1 MTLSR
6 HLGSLSSLGD
16 SEDGTQKRRS
26 KQNLAEVKAE
36 GPEIVTDGVAEEVD
50 EMKSAMAQLGNVFI
64 KANLSRR
71 LSGNLSQPE
80 SSEMDSGLSSTTP
93 LASSMN
99 LSTTLSGVNIKLKR
113 VNTLGSSSSIES
125 RANSLKKV
133 PSTRSLRTMRANRV
147 SKSGTLLLDSEQNE
161 EDDQFLDEFKKE
173 NNIETI
179 SKRSTSKSSIM
190 LETPENEIIESKTED
205 FVILSSSNHET
216 VPEKSK
222 LDVIGS
228 EAASAES
235 EDEVE
240 TETVG
245 EADTQRESADILST
259 DVELPGIE
267 DESVSEADA
276 KEEEEDHIEAE
287 IPNYTPETFENN
299 TNDDENR
306 ILEDSKVDTKD
317 IGRDEK
323 NFDLNNVPI
332 VVDTYTNNNLVRG
345 DENQLQSGASQPAI
359 LQSDVIELENIIHT
373 VEAPPNSQM
382 EETLSPPKTELNDK
396 NSVTK
401 RVSAVIG
408 KGLFGIFG
416 SVLDSLG
423 LKTEVEVAQVE
434 YQKEDEISIDDV
446 ESDMFFQKDDS
457 SWSHA
462 SPATDNNSP
471 VLVEVSP
478 TFEPKITV
486 DDIQS
491 NQVESH
497 SISLDIKDKDTI
509 DSKPIPAPVSDGQT
523 EKFEQVVPTGKDEQ
537 TEGSITAQNTKTT
550 DLMNPVSANQA
561 VNEKELKA
569 AHTPAAGKGKG
580 KSRSKSPK
588 SKQNKVLPPP
598 NIAEKNDIPSII
610 DPKISN
616 ASNKL
621 NLSTEKQ
628 SIAPSSQQQQAGLK
642 EGFNRRKSKKEKSK
656 QHSEKKSIESDSI
669 QEEHKVVAKI
679 PEKPLIPKPKATVQK
694 EAPKIVSMSPAA
706 KASLP
711 NLTSITDASK
721 ATDPP
726 KVATKSPASSASNIT
741 AKSTVDLKNELLKQ
755 KEESK
760 TALSSK
766 KKEKGKVDKKGASKE
781 KETAK
786 ADTTKQ
792 VVEAKN
798 EQTKKKDNHQ
808 SDVNKAA
815 TKPAI
820 SKQEMIKKDEKMPP
834 KVIPK
839 GKERELSVEKK
850 VKAKSKTSSTTPSI
864 TETAKK
870 TDLKVKEPETLAEK
884 TVSKSSA
891 PSVASSTTAKV
902 SSNEQSNASVAPEK
916 KDSMVA
922 QKVDAKKTKSKSKSK
937 NQRSDEEKKQVVKE
951 STEVLKMA
959 KIEMSP
965 EANTKEELD
974 TGVVNA
980 KEASE
985 IIDNKPGFIEESQEM
1000 QMQSESLVAQPEV
1013 IQSEEKIIPTVSD
1026 TKNLDSIQIEHS
1038 ETVNTVK
1045 GEVKEESLIAS
1056 ESGIETLVVASRP
1069 QKAVY
1074 QPPEVDFSDIFH
1086 EWLGQK
1092 RGLFAFRIENFI
1104 PTLQVQ
1110 PGMFCVADS
1119 YIILCTTKEDG
1130 QYFNQIYT
1138 WIGSESAT
1146 DKMFCCAMYA
1156 VALRNQTNAF
1166 SKILRQVSKIN
1177 ADPGK

>member
-26 KQNLAEVKAE
+26 KQNLAEIKPE
-36 GPEIVTDGVAEEVD
+36 GPEIITDGDVEEVD
-50 EMKSAMAQLGNVFI
+50 EKKSAMAQLGNVFI

-205 FVILSSSNHET
+205 FVILSESNHET

-228 EAASAES
+228 EASSAES
-235 EDEVE
+235 EDEAE
-240 TETVG
+240 TETVE

-267 DESVSEADA
+267 DESESESDD
-276 KEEEEDHIEAE
+276 KEEEEAQTESQ
-287 IPNYTPETFENN
+287 IPNHKNEIFENDK
-299 TNDDENR
+299 NDDENR
-306 ILEDSKVDTKD
+306 IVGGGKVD
-317 IGRDEK
+317 IEEIELGEK
-323 NFDLNNVPI
+323 NFDLNNVPL
-332 VVDTYTNNNLVRG
+332 VLVDNEAVDTDTINNLVRG
-345 DENQLQSGASQPAI
+345 DENQVQSGALQLAI
-359 LQSDVIELENIIHT
+359 LQSDAIDTENMKYT
-373 VEAPPNSQM
+373 VEASTNSQM
-382 EETLSPPKTELNDK
+382 EESLAPPKTELNDK

-423 LKTEVEVAQVE
+423 LKTDVEVAKVE
-434 YQKEDEISIDDV
+434 NPKEDEISIDDV

-478 TFEPKITV
+478 TIERKIAG

-491 NQVESH
+491 NQLEN
-497 SISLDIKDKDTI
+497 LKEKDPI
-509 DSKPIPAPVSDGQT
+509 DSKPIPTPVSVSDGQT
-523 EKFEQVVPTGKDEQ
+523 ENFELVLPTGNHEQ
-537 TEGSITAQNTKTT
+537 AEVGISAQSTKIANLMVTASG
-550 DLMNPVSANQA
+550 DQA
-561 VNEKELKA
+561 VNEKEVKA
-569 AHTPAAGKGKG
+569 VNTPAAGKGKG

-588 SKQNKVLPPP
+588 SKQNNVLLPPT
-598 NIAEKNDIPSII
+598 IAEKNDIPSIN

-616 ASNKL
+616 ATNKL
-621 NLSTEKQ
+621 NLSTEIQ
-628 SIAPSSQQQQAGLK
+628 PAAPSSQQPQTGLK
-642 EGFNRRKSKKEKSK
+642 EGINRRKSKKEKSK
-656 QHSEKKSIESDSI
+656 QHAEKKSTETEPLE
-669 QEEHKVVAKI
+669 QNVVAKV

-711 NLTSITDASK
+711 NLTSIIDSSK

-726 KVATKSPASSASNIT
+726 KVTTKSTISSASNIT
-741 AKSTVDLKNELLKQ
+741 AKSKVDSKNEPLKQ
-755 KEESK
+755 KEDSK

-781 KETAK
+781 KEFSK
-786 ADTTKQ
+786 ADTTKEDMQ
-792 VVEAKN
+792 AKN
-798 EQTKKKDNHQ
+798 EQTTKKDSHPV
-808 SDVNKAA
+808 DVNKAA
-815 TKPAI
+815 AKPAI
-820 SKQEMIKKDEKMPP
+820 VKQEMTKKDDKVPP

-839 GKERELSVEKK
+839 GKEREPSVEKK
-850 VKAKSKTSSTTPSI
+850 VKAKSKTTSTTPSI

-870 TDLKVKEPETLAEK
+870 TDSKVKEPEILAQK
-884 TVSKSSA
+884 TIPKSSVPSEA
-891 PSVASSTTAKV
+891 PGTPAKV
-902 SSNEQSNASVAPEK
+902 SSDEKSKVSVAIEK
-916 KDSMVA
+916 KDSIVA
-922 QKVDAKKTKSKSKSK
+922 PKVDAKKTKKSKSK
-937 NQRSDEEKKQVVKE
+937 NQRTEEEKKQKAKE
-951 STEVLKMA
+951 NTEVLNMA
-959 KIEMSP
+959 KVEVSP
-965 EANTKEELD
+965 EAITKEEID
-974 TGVVNA
+974 TGVVNG

-985 IIDNKPGFIEESQEM
+985 IIDNKPSFIEEINEM
-1000 QMQSESLVAQPEV
+1000 QIQSESLVAQPEV
-1013 IQSEEKIIPTVSD
+1013 TPREENIIPPFTDTKII
-1026 TKNLDSIQIEHS
+1026 DSIQVEYG
-1038 ETVNTVK
+1038 ETGNTIK
-1045 GEVKEESLIAS
+1045 EEVKEESLLAS

-1156 VALRNQTNAF
+1156 VALRNQTNAS